1 MFAVVSSFDGESG
14 EDLEAGIAHVSDEVI
29 SALVAAPGV
38 QGWRL
43 VDREAGRRLTVT
55 VWDSQEHY
63 AAGMA
68 QVAEARAKEPGRRR
82 PAPTA
87 VGRFEVYGS
96 VRAR

>member
-1 MFAVVSSFDGESG
+1 
-14 EDLEAGIAHVSDEVI
+14 
-29 SALVAAPGV
+29 V